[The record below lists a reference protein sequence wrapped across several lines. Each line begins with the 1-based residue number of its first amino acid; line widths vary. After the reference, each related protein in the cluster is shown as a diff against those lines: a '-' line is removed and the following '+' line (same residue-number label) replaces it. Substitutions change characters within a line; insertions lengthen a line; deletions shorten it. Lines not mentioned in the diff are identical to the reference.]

1 MGLLF
6 MRTDGH
12 SSFIAI
18 NHEDTT
24 MNNPYRVWPIILIV
38 VGMALLL
45 AKQGLITLP
54 SLQTWWPAILIGLG
68 IKWLVWPRKSCRH
81 NRNTQQVQP

>member
-12 SSFIAI
+12 SAFIAI
-18 NHEDTT
+18 NPEDTT
-24 MNNPYRVWPIILIV
+24 MNNSYRVWPIILIV
-38 VGMALLL
+38 VGLALLL

-54 SLQTWWPAILIGLG
+54 SLHAWWPAILVALG
-68 IKWLVWPRKSCRH
+68 IRWLVWPRKSCH
-81 NRNTQQVQP
+81 YNRNTQQVQP

>member
-12 SSFIAI
+12 SAFIAI
-18 NHEDTT
+18 NPEDIT

-38 VGMALLL
+38 VGLALLL
-45 AKQGLITLP
+45 AKQGLI
-54 SLQTWWPAILIGLG
+54 SLAGLHAWWPAILIGLG